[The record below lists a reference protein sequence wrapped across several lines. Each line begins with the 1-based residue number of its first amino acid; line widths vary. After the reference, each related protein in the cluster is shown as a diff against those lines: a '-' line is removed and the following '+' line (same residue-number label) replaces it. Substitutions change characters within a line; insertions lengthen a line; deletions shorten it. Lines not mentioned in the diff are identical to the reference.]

1 MLQYFGANN
10 QIEHIVFERQ
20 AGDIGSGQSPPSTAV
35 FTQPFMQLNPVSGLA
50 KVIHIVVS
58 TNNGNFL
65 KLKDS
70 RSVAPCS
77 TADIQYAAPGS
88 DFEPLE
94 INGDHEWPLDIRRRS
109 FGLPSPR

>member
-1 MLQYFGANN
+1 
-10 QIEHIVFERQ
+10 
-20 AGDIGSGQSPPSTAV
+20 
-35 FTQPFMQLNPVSGLA
+35 
-50 KVIHIVVS
+50 
-58 TNNGNFL
+58 
-65 KLKDS
+65 
-70 RSVAPCS
+70 VAPCS